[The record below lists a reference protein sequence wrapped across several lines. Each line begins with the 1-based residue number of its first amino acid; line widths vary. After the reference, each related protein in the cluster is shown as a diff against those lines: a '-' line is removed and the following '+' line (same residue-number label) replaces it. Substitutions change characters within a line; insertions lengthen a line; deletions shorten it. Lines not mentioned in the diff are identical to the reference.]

1 MTPQFLCVQCNKET
15 DVLDRGM
22 YRKFVS
28 RTEEKFLCLH
38 CLADKFKIPEDIFRE
53 KAEFLRK
60 NCALFY

>member
-1 MTPQFLCVQCNKET
+1 MTDKFPCRQCGKIT

-28 RTEEKFLCLH
+28 RTQEDFLCLH
-38 CLADKFKIPEDIFRE
+38 CLAEKFRIPEDVFRE
-53 KAEFLRK
+53 KAEYLRK